1 MALNIGTKPKE
12 MLVVWGIIYICY
24 HSRSIIKECLGS
36 STAGASFLDLSNASS
51 DISPETVPCKFWS
64 LITDRLGRKK
74 KNPVSKHVMCNT
86 QYCPSSVQ

>member
-74 KNPVSKHVMCNT
+74 KT
-86 QYCPSSVQ
+86 Q